1 MTDPNPPVTP
11 EPVDSQ
17 LPAEVARDE
26 FADLGRILAII
37 PTYNEA
43 GNVELITARVRK
55 AVPEAHILVA
65 DDNSPDG
72 TGKIVDSLAEAD
84 DQIHVLHRLGKEG
97 LGAAYLAG
105 FTWGMDNGFDVLIE
119 MDADGSHAPEQLPL
133 LLDALRNADLVLG
146 SRWVPGGSV
155 SNWPKSREFLSRG
168 GNWYTRHALAL
179 PLMDATGGYRAYRT
193 TTLKRIDLDGV
204 GSAGYIFQVD
214 LAYRVIQSGMKVV
227 EVPISFSER
236 EIGTSKMSQAIVTE
250 ALWKVTVWGVRER
263 MRKAGR
269 QRIRTAKAKNKQ
281 GW

>member
-1 MTDPNPPVTP
+1 
-11 EPVDSQ
+11 VDSG
-17 LPAEVARDE
+17 LPKEPTGE
-26 FADLGRILAII
+26 GFADLGKILAII

-43 GNVELITARVRK
+43 GNVELITARVRA
-55 AVPEAHILVA
+55 AVPEAHILIA

-72 TGKIVDSLAEAD
+72 TGKIADTLAAAD
-84 DQIHVLHRLGKEG
+84 AQINVLHRLGKEG

-105 FTWGMDNGFDVLIE
+105 FTWGIENGFDVLIE

-155 SNWPKSREFLSRG
+155 TNWPKSREFLSRG
-168 GNWYTRHALAL
+168 GNWYTRRALVL

-193 TTLKRIDLDGV
+193 TTLKKIDLDGV

-214 LAYRVIQSGMKVV
+214 LAYRVIQAGMRVV

-236 EIGTSKMSQAIVTE
+236 EIGDSKMSQSIVTE

-269 QRIRTAKAKNKQ
+269 QRIRTAKAKRKQ